1 MVCNN
6 YYTEVGD
13 SPLQS
18 KNIVSNITDLHTDL
32 LNEYIYIEFDVALK
46 TFTGEDHQTNC
57 HSFPGTFVVLS
68 FKNTVGV
75 H

>member
-1 MVCNN
+1 M
-6 YYTEVGD
+6 
-13 SPLQS
+13 
-18 KNIVSNITDLHTDL
+18 TDLHTDL

-46 TFTGEDHQTNC
+46 TFTREDHQTNC